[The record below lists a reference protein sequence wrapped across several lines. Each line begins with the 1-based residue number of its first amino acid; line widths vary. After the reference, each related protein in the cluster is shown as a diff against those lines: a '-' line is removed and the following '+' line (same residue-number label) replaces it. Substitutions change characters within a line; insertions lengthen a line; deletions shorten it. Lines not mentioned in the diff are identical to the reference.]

1 MIKQIVYFLL
11 LFVLY
16 LPACKDKDTLSSE
29 ATIVRFSFLKKNNPS
44 LSSNMGLEIADNKIK
59 GNVPF
64 NVSLDELVAT
74 FEYTGVDIKIEGV
87 SQVSDVTTNN
97 YKEKLTYTIV
107 AADRTTATY
116 EAEIIRF
123 TGLPLVF
130 ITTDNGEPIDSKEEY
145 RKGNVEIV
153 AGSEF
158 ENLDVEM
165 KIRGRGNSTWW
176 IGQNA
181 KRPYQMKLSDK
192 AEILGMP
199 KDKKWILLADYS
211 DKTMLRNKTA
221 FELGYRSKLDWTPAS
236 VHAEVIINGEYN
248 GTYLITQKVEESKNR
263 VNIGKDGFLMEIDQL
278 GRLDLDDIYFETA
291 QFLIN
296 IKEPKL
302 EKGDAEYN
310 YITAFMADF
319 EVALYGDDFKDSD
332 LGYAGFI
339 DVDSFIDWYMINE
352 ISKNVDAKSFSSIYM
367 HMIPGKKMKMG
378 PIWDFD
384 LGFGN
389 VNYSS
394 AEHPEGF
401 RIKDNPWISRMFEDP
416 SFVAKVKERFLY
428 YRANEALML
437 STIDDSSAKL
447 NRSQYENNRVWHTLG
462 TYIWPNPVWYG
473 THQEEVDRLKGWIV
487 ERMDWLDEA
496 YKEL

>member
-1 MIKQIVYFLL
+1 MKKQIIYFLL
-11 LFVLY
+11 LFVLC

-74 FEYTGVDIKIEGV
+74 FEHTGVDIKIDGV

-97 YKEKLTYTIV
+97 YQEILTYTIA
-107 AADRTTATY
+107 AADGTTATY

-130 ITTDNGEPIDSKEEY
+130 ITTDNEEPIDSKEEY
-145 RKGNVEIV
+145 RKGNIQIIG
-153 AGSEF
+153 GSGF

-176 IGQNA
+176 IGQDG
-181 KRPYQMKLSDK
+181 KKPYQMKLNDK
-192 AEILGMP
+192 SEVLGMP
-199 KDKKWILLADYS
+199 KDKKWIFLAEYS
-211 DKTMLRNKTA
+211 DKTLVRNRAA
-221 FELGYRSKLDWTPAS
+221 FEMGYKSNLDWTPAS
-236 VHAEVIINGEYN
+236 VYAEVIINGQYN
-248 GTYLITQKVEESKNR
+248 GIYLITQKVEESKNR
-263 VNIGKDGFLMEIDQL
+263 VNIGKDGYLMEIDQL
-278 GRLDLDDIYFETA
+278 SRLDSDDIYFETS

-302 EKGDAEYN
+302 EKDDAEYN

-319 EVALYGDDFKDSD
+319 EAALYGDDFKDPD
-332 LGYAGFI
+332 LGYASFI

-352 ISKNVDAKSFSSIYM
+352 ISKNVDAKLFSSIYM
-367 HMIPGKKMKMG
+367 NMIPGEKLKMG

-428 YRANEALML
+428 YRANEEHIIE
-437 STIDDSSAKL
+437 TIDAFAVKL
-447 NRSQYENNRVWHTLG
+447 NRSQYENDQIWHTLG
-462 TYIWPNPVWYG
+462 TYIWPNPIWYETYG
-473 THQEEVDRLKGWIV
+473 EEVNHLKNWISQ
-487 ERMDWLDEA
+487 RMNWLDEA